1 MRVSDTG
8 ERGLLSFLRRR
19 FPGIGPL
26 DDDAALLPPMSRPV
40 ITTDSFIEGVHFHRW
55 WCDPNVLGRR
65 LLEAALSDLAAM
77 GAPPGFVTV
86 STTLT
91 RETEL
96 EWLEGFYA
104 GLTSRSDCRLV
115 GGETVSGP
123 ALGFTLTAVSD
134 AGSDG
139 KLLRRSGLR
148 PGDGLW
154 LTGRLGRAL
163 DVVRLMEQ
171 AGGLHG
177 DGLEPAGPVPP
188 AELEQLRAFLTPHAA
203 FEEAS
208 ILREAGVVCAIDVS
222 DGLLSEAG
230 HLARESGVDVELAL
244 ENVPLF
250 PSAGDRRLEAACS
263 GEDFVLLFG
272 FSGDGADF
280 ERAGFRRVGSARR
293 GPGRAWITQGGVEL
307 PAGGGGYDHFRE

>member
-1 MRVSDTG
+1 M
-8 ERGLLSFLRRR
+8 
-19 FPGIGPL
+19 GPL

-40 ITTDSFIEGVHFHRW
+40 ITTDSFNEGVHFHRW
-55 WCDPNVLGRR
+55 WCDPEVLGRR

-86 STTLT
+86 AMTLT

-96 EWLEGFYA
+96 EWLEGFYS
-104 GLTSRSDCRLV
+104 GLTSRSDCRIS

-123 ALGFTLTAVSD
+123 ALAFTLTAISD
-134 AGSDG
+134 AGSDDR
-139 KLLRRSGLR
+139 LFRRSGLR

-154 LTGRLGRAL
+154 VTGPLGRAL
-163 DVVRLMEQ
+163 DVARLMER
-171 AGGLHG
+171 ACGLHG
-177 DGLEPAGPVPP
+177 DSLEPAGPVTA

-208 ILREAGVVCAIDVS
+208 VLREAGVVCAIDIS

-230 HLARESGVDVELAL
+230 HLAGESGVDVELRL
-244 ENVPLF
+244 EDVPVF

-272 FSGDGADF
+272 CSGDPDCL
-280 ERAGFRRVGSARR
+280 EKAGFRRVGSACS
-293 GPGRAWITQGGVEL
+293 GTGRVRVTQVGVEL
-307 PAGGGGYDHFRE
+307 PATCQGYDHFRD